1 MEQFSKRDVKVYTV
15 WVGGMEVSPELFN
28 IQQAMDIADDWKRI
42 GYDDVQI
49 GSYYRRE
56 QQTYEQTYASFKPFR
71 YSY

>member
-56 QQTYEQTYASFKPFR
+56 Q
-71 YSY
+71 